1 MRDALAGA
9 AGGHRPLAWV
19 GGHEHVLQVIES
31 PEWGRVLV
39 SGAGIY
45 GHVTY
50 VRGVEGSLYR
60 AGRSGFMRIDFLRDG
75 RRRLGVIEVAKD
87 GRYREA
93 FARILE

>member
-1 MRDALAGA
+1 
-9 AGGHRPLAWV
+9 
-19 GGHEHVLQVIES
+19 VIES
-31 PEWGRVLV
+31 PQWGRVLV

-50 VRGVEGSLYR
+50 ARDVPGSLYR
-60 AGRSGFMRIDFLRDG
+60 AARAGFMRIDLLRDG
-75 RRRLGVIEVAKD
+75 RRRLGVIEVEKD

>member
-1 MRDALAGA
+1 MREALAGA
-9 AGGHRPLAWV
+9 MRGHPPLAWA

-50 VRGVEGSLYR
+50 VRGSRVALPGLHGPASCGSTSCAT
-60 AGRSGFMRIDFLRDG
+60 AGGGSG
-75 RRRLGVIEVAKD
+75 
-87 GRYREA
+87 
-93 FARILE
+93 

>member
-1 MRDALAGA
+1 VLRTA
-9 AGGHRPLAWV
+9 PLAWA

-60 AGRSGFMRIDFLRDG
+60 ASRSGFMRIDFLRDG
-75 RRRLGVIEVAKD
+75 RRRLGVIEAGKD